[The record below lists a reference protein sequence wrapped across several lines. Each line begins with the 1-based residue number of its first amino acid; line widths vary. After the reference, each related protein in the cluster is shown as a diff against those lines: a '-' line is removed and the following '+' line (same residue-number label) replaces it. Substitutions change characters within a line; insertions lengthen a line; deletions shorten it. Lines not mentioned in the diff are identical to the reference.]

1 MFKKTLVAA
10 AMAGALVGSAF
21 AANVT
26 LYGLVDEGLV
36 YQHSSTTGFD
46 GVKTTKNDFTMD
58 SGVDSE
64 SRWGLKGTEELGNG
78 YAVSFKLES
87 GFYADDGTMN
97 ESRLFRREAS
107 LTLSGP
113 FGQLSMGRMGGVGSS
128 AGTYDVVYSIGD
140 AFDGGGSLIG
150 PYIASARYDNMVT
163 YQTPKFA
170 GVQATAQYS
179 FKQNNTD
186 KTGKTVYGDEGKS
199 SANRYAALALTGEF
213 GNFQAVAAYERF
225 IAGNATYD
233 ADGKVTGR
241 NDNKD
246 TNVFHLGGNYD
257 FGVAKVFLMGQYFN
271 GARSVLSNS
280 LSDLVVTKNGT
291 VVTNVDTT
299 DGLKGYGL
307 QLGTIVPVAGG
318 DLTAAFYY
326 NHAKSDT
333 MAAVTGFTDSVKT
346 KTNFYGVEARYEYPL
361 SKRTTVYGGAAY
373 GYQKVELETANAPE
387 GFTNDQKDK
396 LAGAYLGL
404 MHKF

>member
-36 YQHSSTTGFD
+36 YQHSSTTGFN
-46 GVKTTKNDFTMD
+46 GVKTTENNFTMD

-64 SRWGLKGTEELGNG
+64 SRWGLQGTEELGNG

-87 GFYADDGTMN
+87 GFAADDGTMS

-107 LTLSGP
+107 LTVSGP
-113 FGQLSMGRMGGVGSS
+113 FGQLSMGRMGGVASS

-140 AFDGGGSLIG
+140 AFDGGGSLVG

-186 KTGKTVYGDEGKS
+186 KTGATVYGAEGKS
-199 SANRYAALALTGEF
+199 SANRYAAFALSGEF
-213 GNFQAVAAYERF
+213 GNFQAVAAYERL
-225 IAGNATYD
+225 IAGNVNYD
-233 ADGKVTGR
+233 EDGKNLGR
-241 NDNKD
+241 NNNKD

-271 GARSVLSNS
+271 GARAVKDHSVDGLSF
-280 LSDLVVTKNGT
+280 LTDAQAKA
-291 VVTNVDTT
+291 VDTT

-307 QLGTIVPVAGG
+307 QLGTVVPVAGG

-326 NHAKSDT
+326 QRAKSDT
-333 MAAVTGFTDSVKT
+333 LTVATDESFKT
-346 KTNFYGVEARYEYPL
+346 KSNFYAAEVRYEYPL

-373 GYQKVELETANAPE
+373 GYQKVEADN
-387 GFTNDQKDK
+387 TNFELTGYESDQKNK
-396 LAGAYLGL
+396 VAGAYLGL